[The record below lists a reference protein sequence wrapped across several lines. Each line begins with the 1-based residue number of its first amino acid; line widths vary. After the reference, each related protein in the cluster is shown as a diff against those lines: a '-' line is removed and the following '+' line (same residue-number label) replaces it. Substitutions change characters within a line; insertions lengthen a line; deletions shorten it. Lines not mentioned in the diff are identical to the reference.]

1 MPTSHDPRDESP
13 PSMNALLNRGSIAA
27 AAAIGLLLAGTAPAA
42 EDAPACPDFATAY
55 RELLRLFPEEHPGR
69 GIDRG
74 GEKGVVADHPMT
86 YGLVLSAEAL
96 RFEAEPGDE
105 GRRRIRG
112 ATRWL
117 VANSRLSADG
127 KPGWG
132 VPYDWGERPRNTS
145 YTITTAVVLEGLLD
159 AVRADVGWTA
169 DEKKELVDLMRQ
181 VADRWCTDLWMAGQG
196 GGYFCY
202 AGHDKKP
209 CGFYVNAPVMF
220 LGSLARLLHEHGS
233 VISPDR
239 RELFESR
246 LDALA
251 RSTVATVTLR
261 DGAPF
266 WDYITPPHNPHD
278 FQRPND
284 LIHQAYILWGVETYR
299 DLGGGVRLPW
309 TRAKAVESL
318 ERFWKDGTI
327 RFFAQDEPGVKPGN
341 REQPS
346 NLWGT
351 GMLLA
356 CQARWGTPE
365 QSRRTFEAICDS
377 YGPFPKM
384 RVLPAAVGGE
394 ATSYPRDNAHV
405 LFGLAHAVRQARG
418 R

>member
-1 MPTSHDPRDESP
+1 
-13 PSMNALLNRGSIAA
+13 MNALLQRGSIAA

-42 EDAPACPDFATAY
+42 DNALACPDLATAY
-55 RELLRLFPEEHPGR
+55 RELLRLLPEEHPGR
-69 GIDRG
+69 GIDRW

-105 GRRRIRG
+105 GRRQIRG
-112 ATRWL
+112 TTRWL
-117 VANSRLSADG
+117 VANSGLSADG

-169 DEKKELVDLMRQ
+169 DEVNEIVDLMRQ
-181 VADRWCTDLWMAGQG
+181 VADRWCTDLWMDGQG

-220 LGSLARLLHEHGS
+220 LGSLARLLHEHGRA
-233 VISPDR
+233 IPPDR

-251 RSTVATVTLR
+251 C
-261 DGAPF
+261 
-266 WDYITPPHNPHD
+266 H
-278 FQRPND
+278 
-284 LIHQAYILWGVETYR
+284 
-299 DLGGGVRLPW
+299 
-309 TRAKAVESL
+309 
-318 ERFWKDGTI
+318 
-327 RFFAQDEPGVKPGN
+327 
-341 REQPS
+341 
-346 NLWGT
+346 
-351 GMLLA
+351 
-356 CQARWGTPE
+356 ARWGTPE

-377 YGPFPKM
+377 YGPFPAM
-384 RVLPAAVGGE
+384 RVLPATVGGE

-405 LFGLAHAVRQARG
+405 LFGLAHALRQARG
-418 R
+418 GRDEGPR